1 LIDGWVLH
9 LKLFYAFALQGQ
21 LRLTRGETLACFCY
35 LWETYAPIEIGYLK
49 LASLDLIDTGAR
61 LSLSL
66 GSRGV
71 AMRWNLIYSFNY

>member
-1 LIDGWVLH
+1 MLLLPLGD
-9 LKLFYAFALQGQ
+9 
-21 LRLTRGETLACFCY
+21 LRSHRNWLSA
-35 LWETYAPIEIGYLK
+35 YLK